1 MRGPSPRWPGS
12 VQGGVHSQYLGK
24 CTPGQPLPGLPA
36 VWGCIW
42 ASHPEASSP
51 PRVRPRAD
59 RDRPRCGFCSQAP
72 PQHGSASGK
81 TWEGQEAVGT
91 WPEGGVCG
99 VEPWLPQ
106 ASRSGRR
113 CPLHSQ
119 RGRGCKQW
127 GGPLTPE
134 AASAPPPKDSDPV
147 CVQAGCPVPS
157 PHVSRVP
164 RPWL

>member
-1 MRGPSPRWPGS
+1 MRGPPPRWPGS
-12 VQGGVHSQYLGK
+12 VQGGGVHSQYLGK

-59 RDRPRCGFCSQAP
+59 RDRPGVA
-72 PQHGSASGK
+72 SAAK
-81 TWEGQEAVGT
+81 
-91 WPEGGVCG
+91 
-99 VEPWLPQ
+99 
-106 ASRSGRR
+106 
-113 CPLHSQ
+113 PLHSMGLPLGKP
-119 RGRGCKQW
+119 GRVRRQW
-127 GGPLTPE
+127 EPGQMGVGRRALATPSLQVREKMSITQSEGARLQTVGGPLTPE
-134 AASAPPPKDSDPV
+134 AASAPPPKDSDPI